1 MPNKTMANIKV
12 IRFKK
17 PIFLKIYVKTV
28 LHIVFI
34 INFITLYKK
43 VQIFHW
49 APSLKAGIE
58 AGKGYCLFVG

>member
-28 LHIVFI
+28 SQIVFI

-49 APSLKAGIE
+49 APSP
-58 AGKGYCLFVG
+58 